1 MQRASTH
8 QKVKRTLGLTYAGLV
23 IGAVSLVLTT
33 LGVVIVMIDR
43 KALAK
48 LQKSCPGSTR

>member
-43 KALAK
+43 KALTK
-48 LQKSCPGSTR
+48 LQKSCLGSTR